1 MKIKCPYCKKEFDF
15 KNWEALTDHWES
27 SHGMDYEPC
36 MGDYAELIFKI
47 HEKIEYW
54 EKEESKASYSMYA
67 LEIEILKSLL
77 ENK

>member
-1 MKIKCPYCKKEFDF
+1 MKNCSCPVC
-15 KNWEALTDHWES
+15 
-27 SHGMDYEPC
+27 YEHQSANEYYR
-36 MGDYAELIFKI
+36 MTVHTNEYHKLLFKI

-77 ENK
+77 EDK